1 MHLKP
6 IKTDADHGAALLEIE
21 RLWDAED
28 GTPEGGCLEIL
39 TGLVEAYEEANF
51 PIDTPD
57 PIEAITFRHEQ
68 TRKETGVA

>member
-6 IKTDADHGAALLEIE
+6 IKTDADHEAALVKIE
-21 RLWDAED
+21 RLWDAEG
-28 GTPEGGCLEIL
+28 GTPEGGYLEIL

-51 PIDTPD
+51 HMDMPD